1 LERLIVNILNTLFGQ
16 GYKVYELNGG
26 EKMSDVFA
34 NEPMLEMYIVEMNQ
48 MINRLEQLVMSSE
61 NDDTLEDDIDEIFRH
76 MHTIKGNSMMMM
88 FDAISNLA
96 HAVEDLYDYLR
107 KEKPKDVNYSK
118 VTDLVLEA
126 IDFFKAEVETIEAG
140 EGANGESE
148 DLKKE
153 IRNYLESIKFM
164 NGDGE
169 APEAAPEST
178 SASPTEDQQKYYIAP
193 QKESNL
199 TTKPKTTDDHHY
211 YSVKILFEED
221 CQMESVRAFSV
232 VHKLKDVCD
241 EIFHFPKNIVEENH
255 DEKIRNE
262 GFQAYLSSEF
272 AMDSMNNFFETV
284 SSMRSVIIDEIDMS
298 TFYDYKDLHEGIIKE
313 VAVPIA
319 EDESKEEVQVE
330 ERNEKKAKT
339 NTRKRKNEKYINVGI
354 SRIDQLLDLVGELVV
369 SESMVTRNT
378 DLNGLKLESF
388 EKSVRQHRFIIN
400 ELQDVV
406 MSIRMVPLS
415 LTFQKMNRI
424 VRDMKKKIGKNVELT
439 IIGEHTE
446 VDKNVIEHI
455 GDPLMHIIR
464 NSIDHGI
471 ETPRVR
477 LEAGKPEK
485 GTVTLEAKHA
495 GGDVWIIVKDDG
507 KGLNRDGIL
516 EKAVAKNLLKKE
528 PYEYTD
534 QEVFGLIFA
543 PGFSTKEEVT
553 EFSGRGVGLDV
564 VSKNIQKLGGSVV
577 VNSTEGAG
585 TEFAIRIPLTLA
597 IIDGMLL
604 SVGNSSFTVPII
616 SIKESFKAEENNIVI
631 DPDGHIMVMVRGQCY
646 PIIKLYERYGLES
659 RHKSVQDGIIIML
672 ESDGREFCIFA
683 DEIIGEQQV
692 VVKSLSK
699 FLNKING
706 ISGCTLLGDGKI
718 SLILDPSEMIY
729 EI

>member
-1 LERLIVNILNTLFGQ
+1 
-16 GYKVYELNGG
+16 
-26 EKMSDVFA
+26 MSDMFN

-48 MINRLEQLVMSSE
+48 MINRLEQLVMNSE
-61 NDDTLEDDIDEIFRH
+61 EENALDEEIDEIFRH

-88 FDAISNLA
+88 FEQISNLA

-107 KEKPKDVNYSK
+107 KEKPEGVNYSK

-126 IDFFKAEVETIEAG
+126 IDFFKAEVESIEAG
-140 EGANGESE
+140 DGATGEAE

-153 IRNYLESIKFM
+153 IRAYLESIKFM
-164 NGDGE
+164 SAGDHD
-169 APEAAPEST
+169 AQVSESSQT
-178 SASPTEDQQKYYIAP
+178 VSDEMETKEEDNQKYYISPLKDTTAP
-193 QKESNL
+193 KKQ
-199 TTKPKTTDDHHY
+199 KTTDDQRFF
-211 YSVKILFEED
+211 SVQITFEED

-232 VHKLKDVCD
+232 IHKLKDICD
-241 EIFHFPKNIVEENH
+241 DIFHFPQNIVEENH
-255 DEKIRNE
+255 DEEIRSD
-262 GFQAYLSSEF
+262 GFQIYLTSEVDLA
-272 AMDSMNNFFETV
+272 AMNAFFESV
-284 SSMRSVIIDEIDMS
+284 SSLSGVDIEEIEM
-298 TFYDYKDLHEGIIKE
+298 TQYYDFKDIHDGVVKPPVEPQKE
-313 VAVPIA
+313 KEETPEKEA
-319 EDESKEEVQVE
+319 SKETVK
-330 ERNEKKAKT
+330 EKEKKPKAKT
-339 NTRKRKNEKYINVGI
+339 KKRSNESYINVGI

-369 SESMVTRNT
+369 SESMVTRNN
-378 DLNGLKLESF
+378 DLQGLKLESF

-400 ELQDVV
+400 ELQDIV

-424 VRDMKKKIGKNVELT
+424 VRDMKKKIGKNVELN

-471 ETPRVR
+471 ESPRER
-477 LEAGKPEK
+477 MESGKPEK

-507 KGLNRDGIL
+507 KGLNRDSIL
-516 EKAVAKNLLKKE
+516 QKAMGKNLLKKE
-528 PYEYTD
+528 PHEYTD
-534 QEVFGLIFA
+534 QEVFGMIFA
-543 PGFSTKEEVT
+543 PGFSTKEQVT

-564 VSKNIQKLGGSVV
+564 VQKNIQKLGGNVI
-577 VNSTEGAG
+577 VNSTEGIG

-604 SVGNSSFTVPII
+604 SVGRSSFTVPII
-616 SIKESFKAEENNIVI
+616 SIKESFKAEENNIVT
-631 DPDGHIMVMVRGQCY
+631 DPDGHMMMMVRGQCY
-646 PIIKLYERYGLES
+646 PIIKLYERYGIVPNQE
-659 RHKSVQDGIIIML
+659 SVQEGIIIMV
-672 ESDGREFCIFA
+672 ESDGKEVCLFA

-699 FLNKING
+699 FLNKVKG
-706 ISGCTLLGDGKI
+706 ISGCTLLGDGRI
-718 SLILDPSEMIY
+718 SLILDPSEMIQ

>member
-1 LERLIVNILNTLFGQ
+1 
-16 GYKVYELNGG
+16 
-26 EKMSDVFA
+26 MSDIFA
-34 NEPMLEMYIVEMNQ
+34 NEPMLEMYLVEMNQ

-61 NDDTLEDDIDEIFRH
+61 EENALDEEIDEIFRH

-88 FDAISNLA
+88 FEAIANLA

-118 VTDLVLEA
+118 VTDLVLDA
-126 IDFFKAEVETIEAG
+126 IDFFKAEVESIESGDGATG
-140 EGANGESE
+140 EAET
-148 DLKKE
+148 LKIE
-153 IRNYLESIKFM
+153 IRDYLESIKFM
-164 NGDGE
+164 NKGE
-169 APEAAPEST
+169 ET
-178 SASPTEDQQKYYIAP
+178 SAKQTVEDTTSNLKDTQKYYIAP
-193 QKESNL
+193 LKDENSHRRI
-199 TTKPKTTDDHHY
+199 KTTTDQNY
-211 YSVKILFEED
+211 YSIKLEFEED

-232 VHKLKDVCD
+232 VHKLKDICD
-241 EIFHFPKNIVEENH
+241 DLFHFPKNIVEENH
-255 DEKIRNE
+255 DEEIKTN
-262 GFQAYLSSEF
+262 GFEVYLSSEF
-272 AMDSMNNFFETV
+272 DLEAVNSFFETV
-284 SSMRSVIIDEIDMS
+284 AYMRSVEIVSLDMS
-298 TFYDYKDLHEGIIKE
+298 SYYEYKDLHEGVIKE
-313 VAVPIA
+313 LSLPVAEEETQVNN
-319 EDESKEEVQVE
+319 EQSEKGSVKKSKDKT
-330 ERNEKKAKT
+330 KKRT
-339 NTRKRKNEKYINVGI
+339 NEKYINVGI

-369 SESMVTRNT
+369 SESMVTRNN
-378 DLNGLKLESF
+378 DLQGLELESF

-471 ETPRVR
+471 ESPRER

-485 GTVTLEAKHA
+485 GMVTLEGKHA
-495 GGDVWIIVKDDG
+495 GGEVWITVKDDG
-507 KGLNRDGIL
+507 KGLNREAIL
-516 EKAVAKNLLKKE
+516 DKAMSRDLLKKE
-528 PYEYTD
+528 PSEYTD
-534 QEVFGLIFA
+534 QEVFGMIFA
-543 PGFSTKEEVT
+543 PGFSTKDKVT

-577 VNSTEGAG
+577 VNSYEGKG
-585 TEFAIRIPLTLA
+585 SEFAIRIPLTLA

-604 SVGNSSFTVPII
+604 TVGKSSFTVPII
-616 SIKESFKAEENNIVI
+616 SIKESFKAETSNIVR
-631 DPDGHIMVMVRGQCY
+631 DPDGHMMIMVRGQCY
-646 PIIKLYERYGLES
+646 PVIKLYERYGLAANHHVVE
-659 RHKSVQDGIIIML
+659 DGIIIMV
-672 ESDGREFCIFA
+672 ESDGKEVCLFA

-699 FLNKING
+699 FLNKVKG
-706 ISGCTLLGDGKI
+706 VSGCTLLGDGRI
-718 SLILDPSEMIY
+718 SLILDPSELIN

>member
-1 LERLIVNILNTLFGQ
+1 
-16 GYKVYELNGG
+16 
-26 EKMSDVFA
+26 MSEIFT

-48 MINRLEQLVMSSE
+48 MINRLEQLVMTSE
-61 NDDTLEDDIDEIFRH
+61 EENALEEEIDEIFRH

-88 FDAISNLA
+88 FEAIANLA

-107 KEKPKDVNYSK
+107 KEKPRDVNYSK

-126 IDFFKAEVETIEAG
+126 IDFFKSEVETIESG
-140 EGANGESE
+140 EVPKGDAET
-148 DLKKE
+148 LKLE
-153 IRNYLESIKFM
+153 IRGYLESIIFM
-164 NGDGE
+164 HEGGE
-169 APEAAPEST
+169 RPLST
-178 SASPTEDQQKYYIAP
+178 EEPTETKAEENQKYYIAP
-193 QKESNL
+193 LKNDNSPTVL
-199 TTKPKTTDDHHY
+199 KTTADQNY
-211 YSVKILFEED
+211 YSIKIEFEED

-232 VHKLKDVCD
+232 VHKLKDICD
-241 EIFHFPKNIVEENH
+241 DIFHFPKNIVEENH
-255 DEKIRNE
+255 DEEIKTN
-262 GFQAYLSSEF
+262 GFQVYLNSEF
-272 AMDSMNNFFETV
+272 DLEAVNSFFESV
-284 SSMRSVIIDEIDMS
+284 AYMRAVTIEQLDMGG
-298 TFYDYKDLHEGIIKE
+298 YYEYKDLHDGVIKE
-313 VAVPIA
+313 VSLPPAQEEITNSEQDSSVDKLRKP
-319 EDESKEEVQVE
+319 KE
-330 ERNEKKAKT
+330 KTAKRT
-339 NTRKRKNEKYINVGI
+339 NEKYINVGI

-369 SESMVTRNT
+369 SESMVTRNN
-378 DLNGLKLESF
+378 DLQGLKLESF

-400 ELQDVV
+400 ELQDIV

-471 ETPRVR
+471 ESPRAR

-516 EKAVAKNLLKKE
+516 EKAMSKGLLKKE
-528 PYEYTD
+528 PYEYSD
-534 QEVFGLIFA
+534 QEVFGMIFA

-577 VNSTEGAG
+577 VNSVEGKG

-604 SVGNSSFTVPII
+604 SVGKSSFTVPII
-616 SIKESFKAEENNIVI
+616 AIKESFKAESNNIVR
-631 DPDGHIMVMVRGQCY
+631 DPEGHMMIMVRGQCY
-646 PIIKLYERYGLES
+646 PVIKLYERYSMVANYNKVE
-659 RHKSVQDGIIIML
+659 DGIIIMV
-672 ESDGREFCIFA
+672 ESDGKEVCLFA

-699 FLNKING
+699 FLNKVRG
-706 ISGCTLLGDGKI
+706 VSGCTLLGDGRI
-718 SLILDPSEMIY
+718 SLILDPSELIH

>member
-1 LERLIVNILNTLFGQ
+1 
-16 GYKVYELNGG
+16 
-26 EKMSDVFA
+26 MSDVFA

-48 MINRLEQLVMSSE
+48 MINRLEQLVMNSE
-61 NDDTLEDDIDEIFRH
+61 NENTLDEDIDEIFRH

-88 FDAISNLA
+88 FEAISNLA

-107 KEKPKDVNYSK
+107 KEKPKEVNYSK

-126 IDFFKAEVETIEAG
+126 IDFFKAEVESIESG
-140 EGANGESE
+140 DGSNGDSDE
-148 DLKKE
+148 LKKE
-153 IRNYLESIKFM
+153 IRDYLESIKFM
-164 NGDGE
+164 NDGGAVAPQNSKEE
-169 APEAAPEST
+169 ASKAST
-178 SASPTEDQQKYYIAP
+178 ENQKYYIAP
-193 QKESNL
+193 QKEANSSN
-199 TTKPKTTDDHHY
+199 KPKTTDDHHY
-211 YSVKILFEED
+211 YHIKILFEED

-241 EIFHFPKNIVEENH
+241 DIFHFPKNIVEENH
-255 DEKIRNE
+255 DEEIRNE
-262 GFQAYLSSEF
+262 GFQAYLCSEY
-272 AMDSMNNFFETV
+272 AMDSMNQFFESV
-284 SSMRSVIIDEIDMS
+284 SSMRSVDIEEIEMS
-298 TFYDYKDLHEGIIKE
+298 VFYEYKDLFDGVIKE
-313 VAVPIA
+313 VSLPEPEEKKEVSG
-319 EDESKEEVQVE
+319 ETVSDDGKKSKEKS
-330 ERNEKKAKT
+330 KKT
-339 NTRKRKNEKYINVGI
+339 SNEKYINVGI

-378 DLNGLKLESF
+378 DLQGLKLESF

-471 ETPRVR
+471 ESPAERIDS
-477 LEAGKPEK
+477 GKPEK

-507 KGLNRDGIL
+507 KGLNRERIL
-516 EKAVAKNLLKKE
+516 EKALSRDLLRKE
-528 PYEYTD
+528 PHEYTD
-534 QEVFGLIFA
+534 QEVYGMIFK
-543 PGFSTKEEVT
+543 PGFSTKEQVT

-564 VSKNIQKLGGSVV
+564 VQKNIQKLGGNVV
-577 VNSTEGAG
+577 VNSTEGIG

-604 SVGNSSFTVPII
+604 RVGHSSFTVPII
-616 SIKESFKAEENNIVI
+616 SIKESFKAEKNNIVT
-631 DPDGHIMVMVRGQCY
+631 DPDGHMMVMVRGQCY
-646 PIIKLYERYGLES
+646 PIIKLYDRYNIAS
-659 RHKSVQDGIIIML
+659 KYQSVNDGIIIML
-672 ESDGREFCIFA
+672 ESDGKEFCIFA

-699 FLNKING
+699 FLTKVNG
-706 ISGCTLLGDGKI
+706 ISGCTLLGDGRI
-718 SLILDPSEMIY
+718 SLILDPSEMIH

>member
-1 LERLIVNILNTLFGQ
+1 
-16 GYKVYELNGG
+16 
-26 EKMSDVFA
+26 MSDIFA

-61 NDDTLEDDIDEIFRH
+61 EENALDEEIDEIFRH

-88 FDAISNLA
+88 FEAIANLA

-118 VTDLVLEA
+118 VTDLVLDA
-126 IDFFKAEVETIEAG
+126 IDFFKAEVESIESGDGATG
-140 EGANGESE
+140 EAET
-148 DLKKE
+148 LKVE
-153 IRNYLESIKFM
+153 IRDYLESIKFM
-164 NGDGE
+164 NEGGE
-169 APEAAPEST
+169 T
-178 SASPTEDQQKYYIAP
+178 SAKQTVEDTTSNLKDTQKYYIAP
-193 QKESNL
+193 LKDENSNRRI
-199 TTKPKTTDDHHY
+199 KTTTDQNY
-211 YSVKILFEED
+211 YSIKLEFEED

-232 VHKLKDVCD
+232 VHKLKDICD
-241 EIFHFPKNIVEENH
+241 DLFHFPKNIVEENH
-255 DEKIRNE
+255 DEEIKMN
-262 GFQAYLSSEF
+262 GFEVYLSSEF
-272 AMDSMNNFFETV
+272 DLEAVNSFFESV
-284 SSMRSVIIDEIDMS
+284 AYMRSVEIVSLDMS
-298 TFYDYKDLHEGIIKE
+298 SYYEYKDLHDGVIKE
-313 VAVPIA
+313 LSLPTT
-319 EDESKEEVQVE
+319 EDETQVNNEQSEKGSVKKSKDKT
-330 ERNEKKAKT
+330 KK
-339 NTRKRKNEKYINVGI
+339 RSNEKYINVGI

-369 SESMVTRNT
+369 SESMVTRNN
-378 DLNGLKLESF
+378 DLQGLELESF

-471 ETPRVR
+471 ESPRER

-485 GTVTLEAKHA
+485 GMVTLEGKHA
-495 GGDVWIIVKDDG
+495 GGEVWITVKDDG
-507 KGLNRDGIL
+507 KGLNREAIL
-516 EKAVAKNLLKKE
+516 DKAMSRDLLKKE
-528 PYEYTD
+528 PSEYTD
-534 QEVFGLIFA
+534 QEVFGMIFA
-543 PGFSTKEEVT
+543 PGFSTKDKVT

-577 VNSTEGAG
+577 VNSYEGKG
-585 TEFAIRIPLTLA
+585 SEFAIRIPLTLA

-604 SVGNSSFTVPII
+604 TVGKSSFTVPII
-616 SIKESFKAEENNIVI
+616 SIKESFKAETSNIVR
-631 DPDGHIMVMVRGQCY
+631 DPDGHMMIMVRGQCY
-646 PIIKLYERYGLES
+646 PVIKLYERYGLAANHHVVE
-659 RHKSVQDGIIIML
+659 DGIIIMV
-672 ESDGREFCIFA
+672 ESDGKEVCLFA

-699 FLNKING
+699 FLNKVKG
-706 ISGCTLLGDGKI
+706 VSGCTLLGDGRI
-718 SLILDPSEMIY
+718 SLILDPSELIN

>member
-1 LERLIVNILNTLFGQ
+1 
-16 GYKVYELNGG
+16 
-26 EKMSDVFA
+26 MSDMFA

-48 MINRLEQLVMSSE
+48 MINRLEQLVMNSE
-61 NDDTLEDDIDEIFRH
+61 EENALDEEIDEIFRH

-88 FDAISNLA
+88 FEQISNLA

-126 IDFFKAEVETIEAG
+126 IDFFKEEVESIEAG
-140 EGANGESE
+140 DGAIGQAD

-153 IRNYLESIKFM
+153 IRDYLESIKFM
-164 NGDGE
+164 SVTDADTQVSEKPGNTDDTTVTKE
-169 APEAAPEST
+169 
-178 SASPTEDQQKYYIAP
+178 EDNQKYYISP
-193 QKESNL
+193 LKDTETPKRQ
-199 TTKPKTTDDHHY
+199 KTTDDQRFF
-211 YSVKILFEED
+211 SVQVTFEED

-232 VHKLKDVCD
+232 VHKLKDICD
-241 EIFHFPKNIVEENH
+241 DLFHFPKNIVEENH
-255 DEKIRNE
+255 DEEIRSE
-262 GFQAYLSSEF
+262 GFQIYLSSEADLD
-272 AMDSMNNFFETV
+272 AMNVFFEST
-284 SSMRSVIIDEIDMS
+284 SSLSSVDIEEIEMTRYYDFKDIHDGVVKSVI
-298 TFYDYKDLHEGIIKE
+298 
-313 VAVPIA
+313 
-319 EDESKEEVQVE
+319 EVQEEKVIEVE
-330 ERNEKKAKT
+330 KETSAEAVKEKEKKPKSKT
-339 NTRKRKNEKYINVGI
+339 KKRSNESYINVGI

-369 SESMVTRNT
+369 SESMVTRNN
-378 DLNGLKLESF
+378 DLQGLKLESF

-400 ELQDVV
+400 ELQDIV

-424 VRDMKKKIGKNVELT
+424 VRDMKKKIGKNVELN

-471 ETPRVR
+471 ESPRDR
-477 LEAGKPEK
+477 MESGKPEK

-507 KGLNRDGIL
+507 KGLNRDSIL
-516 EKAVAKNLLKKE
+516 QKAMTKNILKKE
-528 PYEYTD
+528 PHEYTD
-534 QEVFGLIFA
+534 QEVFGMIFA
-543 PGFSTKEEVT
+543 PGFSTKEQVT

-564 VSKNIQKLGGSVV
+564 VQKNIQKLGGNVI
-577 VNSTEGAG
+577 VNSTEGIG

-604 SVGNSSFTVPII
+604 SVGRSSFTVPII
-616 SIKESFKAEENNIVI
+616 SIKESFKAEKNNIVT
-631 DPDGHIMVMVRGQCY
+631 DPDGHMMMMVRGQCY
-646 PIIKLYERYGLES
+646 PIIKLYERYGITPNQE
-659 RHKSVQDGIIIML
+659 SVQEGIIIMV
-672 ESDGREFCIFA
+672 ESDGKEICLFA

-699 FLNKING
+699 FLNKVKG
-706 ISGCTLLGDGKI
+706 ISGCTLLGDGRI
-718 SLILDPSEMIY
+718 SLILDPSEMIQ

>member
-1 LERLIVNILNTLFGQ
+1 
-16 GYKVYELNGG
+16 
-26 EKMSDVFA
+26 MSDVFA

-61 NDDTLEDDIDEIFRH
+61 NDDTLDDDIDEIFRH

-140 EGANGESE
+140 DGANGESD
-148 DLKKE
+148 DLKEE
-153 IRNYLESIKFM
+153 IREYLESIKFM

-169 APEAAPEST
+169 TSVKES
-178 SASPTEDQQKYYIAP
+178 AEDSNKSDENPKYYIAP
-193 QKESNL
+193 QKESNP
-199 TTKPKTTDDHHY
+199 TSKPKTTDDHHY
-211 YSVKILFEED
+211 YSVKILFEEN

-241 EIFHFPKNIVEENH
+241 DIFHFPKNIVEENH
-255 DEKIRNE
+255 DEEIRTD

-272 AMDSMNNFFETV
+272 PMDSMNEFFESV
-284 SSMRSVIIDEIDMS
+284 SSMRSVTIDEIEMS
-298 TFYDYKDLHEGIIKE
+298 VFYEYKDLHEGIIKE
-313 VAVPIA
+313 VNLPSPTEKV
-319 EDESKEEVQVE
+319 KEETQAGE
-330 ERNEKKAKT
+330 QATKKAKGKSQ
-339 NTRKRKNEKYINVGI
+339 KRKNEKYINVGI

-471 ETPRVR
+471 ESPRDR

-507 KGLNRDGIL
+507 KGLSRDSIL
-516 EKAVAKNLLKKE
+516 QKAMSRDLLKKE
-528 PYEYTD
+528 PHEYTD
-534 QEVFGLIFA
+534 QEVFGMIFA
-543 PGFSTKEEVT
+543 PGFSTKEQVT

-577 VNSTEGAG
+577 VNSTEGLG

-616 SIKESFKAEENNIVI
+616 SIKESFKAEKSNLVT

-646 PIIKLYERYGLES
+646 PIIKLYERYALEPQ
-659 RHKSVQDGIIIML
+659 HQSVHDGIVIML
-672 ESDGREFCIFA
+672 ESDGRAFCIFA

-699 FLNKING
+699 FLNKIKG

-718 SLILDPSEMIY
+718 SLILDPSEMIH

>member
-1 LERLIVNILNTLFGQ
+1 MS
-16 GYKVYELNGG
+16 EL
-26 EKMSDVFA
+26 FA
-34 NEPMLEMYIVEMNQ
+34 NEPMLEMYVVEMNQ

-61 NDDTLEDDIDEIFRH
+61 EEDALDAEIDEIFRH

-88 FDAISNLA
+88 FEAISNLA

-107 KEKPKDVNYSK
+107 KENPKEVNYSK

-126 IDFFKAEVETIEAG
+126 IDFFKSEVETIEEGEPPAG
-140 EGANGESE
+140 EA
-148 DLKKE
+148 DTLKKE
-153 IRNYLESIKFM
+153 IRDYLESIKFM
-164 NGDGE
+164 NEGGE
-169 APEAAPEST
+169 TSQTPLAA
-178 SASPTEDQQKYYIAP
+178 EDKENTPDEDQKYYIAP
-193 QKESNL
+193 QKNA
-199 TTKPKTTDDHHY
+199 TPDNKPTTTDDHHY
-211 YSVKILFEED
+211 YDIKILFEED

-232 VHKLKDVCD
+232 VHKLKDVSD
-241 EIFHFPKNIVEENH
+241 EIFHFPQNIVEENH
-255 DEKIRNE
+255 DEEIRTD
-262 GFQAYLSSEF
+262 GFQTYLCSQFDLE
-272 AMDSMNNFFETV
+272 SMNEFFKSV
-284 SSMRSVIIDEIDMS
+284 SSMRSVSIQEIEMIH
-298 TFYDYKDLHEGIIKE
+298 YYEYKDLHEGIIKE
-313 VAVPIA
+313 VSLPGIEEEAVDNALAASDGKAKKI
-319 EDESKEEVQVE
+319 
-330 ERNEKKAKT
+330 KAKT
-339 NTRKRKNEKYINVGI
+339 KKRSSNEKYINVGI

-415 LTFQKMNRI
+415 LTFQKMNRL
-424 VRDMKKKIGKNVELT
+424 VRDMKKKIGKNVELS

-471 ETPRVR
+471 ESPRVR

-485 GTVTLEAKHA
+485 GTVTLEGKHA

-507 KGLNRDGIL
+507 KGLNRESIL
-516 EKAVAKNLLKKE
+516 QKAMSKELLRKE
-528 PYEYTD
+528 PHEYTD
-534 QEVFGLIFA
+534 QEVFGMIFA

-564 VSKNIQKLGGSVV
+564 VSKNIQKLGGNVV
-577 VNSTEGAG
+577 VNSTEGMG

-604 SVGNSSFTVPII
+604 RVGHSSFTVPII
-616 SIKESFKAEENNIVI
+616 SIKESFKAESSSIVT
-631 DPDGHIMVMVRGQCY
+631 DPDGHMMVMVRGQCY
-646 PIIKLYERYGLES
+646 PIIKLYERYGIAPEQ
-659 RHKSVQDGIIIML
+659 HSVHDGIIIMV
-672 ESDGREFCIFA
+672 ETDNKEFCIFA

-699 FLNKING
+699 FLNKVNG
-706 ISGCTLLGDGKI
+706 VSGCTLLGDGRI
-718 SLILDPSEMIY
+718 SLILDPSELIH